1 MGFSPATDMQTSLR
15 APLALLLLLAASPE
29 AFAQTPDSDVPR
41 MPMPNRPAV
50 SPEAVPANAVRL
62 TLDQAIEI
70 ALQRNYQ
77 LRSVQY
83 DVTNAELQVSE
94 AYGSLFPRADLSSSY
109 TRNVVQ
115 ANPFAGSSAGNIFG
129 GLGAIGWLQYNEN
142 ARTDDDP
149 ATVPISFQEYN
160 QNIVDGQ
167 SAIGFTPGAAGSNP
181 FGTDNAFQNAISIS
195 QPLYSG
201 VAFAAVKG
209 ARSLVDINRAAVA
222 QAEDEVIHQTR
233 QAYYGALLAQEQARV
248 VRASRQRAEDTF
260 GDFTQLV
267 AAGVS
272 PKLDR
277 LNAEVDLAN
286 AETQLV
292 QAEAGAQSA
301 QDQLLFVLGLPVGA
315 PVVLESALDTPEAG
329 LFRTVSTVEALEAA
343 VDTRPDL
350 EQARLAIKLN
360 EVQREITA
368 AARLPSLSAFANFA
382 YTANVP
388 DNRTSVFAPDAND
401 PFTFE
406 ESTEGFFSDAYW
418 QPAVSVGLQLNWNLF
433 DGFQTRR
440 RIQQNTIAVQKAE
453 IQLEQATQAA
463 RLEVANAMRQL
474 RSARQRLAAQSQTV
488 QTAETAYR
496 FAEERLD
503 VGTADLVDVRLAS
516 QNLDTSRLNYL
527 QAVYDALIARSDYER
542 ATATIAPEPVT
553 PAEPT
558 PTTAFIR

>member
-1 MGFSPATDMQTSLR
+1 MRTSFR
-15 APLALLLLLAASPE
+15 APLALLFLLAAPPA
-29 AFAQTPDSDVPR
+29 AFAQTPDPDVPR
-41 MPMPNRPAV
+41 MPMPDRPA
-50 SPEAVPANAVRL
+50 PEASGEVVPANAVRL
-62 TLDQAIEI
+62 SLDEAIEI
-70 ALQRNYQ
+70 ALERNYQ
-77 LRSVQY
+77 LRNVQY

-94 AYGSLFPRADLSSSY
+94 AYGQLFPRADLTSSY

-115 ANPFAGSSAGNIFG
+115 ANPFAGSSAGNIFS
-129 GLGAIGWLQYNEN
+129 GLGAIDWIAFNEN

-149 ATVPISFQEYN
+149 ATMPISFQEY
-160 QNIVDGQ
+160 QRRIGEGQ
-167 SAIGFTPGAAGSNP
+167 AAIGFVPGQAGSNP
-181 FGTDNAFQNAISIS
+181 FGTDNAFQNSISIS

-201 VAFAAVKG
+201 TAFAAVRG
-209 ARSLVDINRAAVA
+209 AKSLVDINRAAVA

-233 QAYYGALLAQEQARV
+233 QAYYGALLAQEQVQV
-248 VRASRQRAEDTF
+248 VRASRQRAEDTYA
-260 GDFTQLV
+260 DFSQLV

-292 QAEAGAQSA
+292 SAEAGAA
-301 QDQLLFVLGLPVGA
+301 TARDQLLFVLGLPVGA
-315 PVVLESALDTPEAG
+315 PVVLESSLATPEAD
-329 LFRTVSTVEALEAA
+329 LFRTVATVEALEAA

-360 EVQREITA
+360 EVQRDITA
-368 AARLPSLSAFANFA
+368 AAKYPTLSAFANLA

-388 DNRTSVFAPDAND
+388 DNRTSVFAPDPSD

-418 QPAVSVGLQLNWNLF
+418 QPAASIGLTLNWNLF

-440 RIQQNTIAVQKAE
+440 RVQQNTIAVQQAE
-453 IQLEQATQAA
+453 VQLEQATQAA
-463 RLEVANAMRQL
+463 RLEVANAIREL
-474 RSARQRLAAQSQTV
+474 RSARQRLEAQSQTV
-488 QTAETAYR
+488 QTAETAYA

-503 VGTADLVDVRLAS
+503 VGTASLVDVRLAS
-516 QNLDTSRLNYL
+516 QNLDTARLNYL

-542 ATATIAPEPVT
+542 ATAVIAPGPVR
-553 PAEPT
+553 PAAAT
-558 PTTAFIR
+558 PTTASIR